1 MGRFARPTKDSFR
14 RMAMNLGWTD
24 EDINL
29 ATRNELIEFIS
40 TKTKPK
46 KLRRWRQIVTKD
58 EVAKHE

>member
-1 MGRFARPTKDSFR
+1 MGRFTRPTKKDFR
-14 RMAMNLGWTD
+14 RMAMDSGWTD

-46 KLRRWRQIVTKD
+46 KLRRWRQSITKD
-58 EVAKHE
+58 EV